1 VKQDAKHVVVIGAGP
16 PGSPQAYELT
26 KLGVKSVVLEKDGVV
41 GGLAR
46 TEQFRGYHFDMGG
59 HRFFTKAPEVN
70 RMWQE
75 VLGNEFLLPRPAL
88 THLLQRKYFD
98 YPLKPWNAL
107 SGLGP
112 YQAVRL
118 ALSYLKWQV
127 FPHSAEETFEQWVT
141 NRFGRRLFLLF
152 FRAYTE
158 KVWGVPCNELKAEWA
173 AQRIKDL
180 SFRTAVMNMIMKPKR
195 TIKTLID
202 AFHYPRLGPGMMWR
216 AVAAE
221 VHKRGCEGRSRRAGL
236 AQSPRRNARHRRQ
249 RENDG
254 ERERKVSGSDFVS
267 TMPITELAMK
277 LEPAAPPEVVDAAK
291 RLNYRSFLTV
301 CPDHRQ
307 GAPVPRQLDLHPRP
321 GRERRAHP
329 ELQELEPR
337 HGRRPVEDRTR
348 PRVLLR
354 RGRRDVEHADDELI
368 AMAKRELETIGL
380 AVGADVEMGCVFRM
394 AEGVSRVRLGLR
406 RVPRSLE
413 ELHSAVRN
421 LQTIGRNG
429 LHRYNNQD
437 HAMLTGML
445 AARNI
450 ALGEKNDVW
459 AVNTDQDYHEEIV
472 EEVGPNAAH
481 IPARA
486 GAPAP
491 PSTPR
496 ARRPRAAASWCAK
509 PPTAT
514 ERGRASRP

>member
-1 VKQDAKHVVVIGAGP
+1 MNQADKHVVVIGAGP
-16 PGSPQAYELT
+16 SGLTAAYELT
-26 KLGVKSVVLEKDGVV
+26 KHGVKSVVLEKDGVV

-70 RMWQE
+70 RMWRE
-75 VLGNEFLLPRPAL
+75 VLGDEFLHRARLSRIYYDG
-88 THLLQRKYFD
+88 KYFD

-118 ALSYLKWQV
+118 ALSYMKWQV
-127 FPHSAEETFEQWVT
+127 FPHADEETFEQWVT

-180 SFRTAVMNMIMKPKR
+180 SFRTAVMNMIMKPRR

-216 AVAAE
+216 AVTDE
-221 VHKRGCEGRSRRAGL
+221 VRKRGCEVDLDAPVMRIH
-236 AQSPRRNARHRRQ
+236 RNGMRVTAVSVK
-249 RENDG
+249 NGSG
-254 ERERKVSGSDFVS
+254 ERRVEGSDFVS

-277 LEPAAPPEVVDAAK
+277 LEPAAPPEVVEAAK

-301 CPDHRQ
+301 CLIIDKEHLFPDNWIYIH
-307 GAPVPRQLDLHPRP
+307 DP
-321 GRERRAHP
+321 GVNVGRIQNYKNWSPDMVADQKKTG
-329 ELQELEPR
+329 LGLEYFCDEGDEMWNTP
-337 HGRRPVEDRTR
+337 
-348 PRVLLR
+348 
-354 RGRRDVEHADDELI
+354 DDELI

-380 AVGADVEMGCVFRM
+380 AGGAKVDMGCVFRM
-394 AEGVSRVRLGLR
+394 PKAYPVYDSAYAEY
-406 RVPRSLE
+406 LE
-413 ELHSAVRN
+413 VLKSYIAQFEN

-481 IPARA
+481 LERA
-486 GAPAP
+486 
-491 PSTPR
+491 PSAVSTVGSSPS
-496 ARRPRAAASWCAK
+496 AAASWA
-509 PPTAT
+509 
-514 ERGRASRP
+514 RQASYRD